1 MKIKN
6 GYWVETAEEIAKH
19 GCVIVEDNGLIL
31 GNTHSEGGIYFFI
44 PEDEDGEI
52 LICAGEIEG
61 GEYITSRY
69 TDYLHMEKVK
79 EFNSYTTDAGY
90 IAKGDY
96 ADIKGLPIY
105 DLRNTDKVLVFNR
118 RISIINHCATKKFIN
133 ELVELD
139 KLSKEEYN
147 NHIRRG

>member
-1 MKIKN
+1 MA
-6 GYWVETAEEIAKH
+6 TAEEIAEH
-19 GCVIVEDNGLIL
+19 GCIIVEDNGLIL

-44 PEDEDGEI
+44 PEDEDGKM
-52 LICAGEIEG
+52 LIRAGEIEG

-79 EFNSYTTDAGY
+79 EFNSYTVDSGY
-90 IAKGDY
+90 IVREDY
-96 ADIKGLPIY
+96 VNIKGLPIY

-139 KLSKEEYN
+139 KSSKEEYN
-147 NHIRRG
+147 NRTK

>member
-90 IAKGDY
+90 IAKEDY

-139 KLSKEEYN
+139 KSSKEEYN

>member
-6 GYWVETAEEIAKH
+6 GNWVATAEEIAEH

-44 PEDEDGEI
+44 PEDEDGKM
-52 LICAGEIEG
+52 LIRAGEIEG

-90 IAKGDY
+90 IAKEDY

-118 RISIINHCATKKFIN
+118 RISIINHCATKRFIN

-139 KLSKEEYN
+139 KSSKEEYN

>member
-1 MKIKN
+1 MKIKD
-6 GYWVETAEEIAKH
+6 GYWMATAEEIAEH
-19 GCVIVEDNGLIL
+19 GCIIVEDNGLIL

-44 PEDEDGEI
+44 PEDEDGKM
-52 LICAGEIEG
+52 LIRAGEIEG

-79 EFNSYTTDAGY
+79 EFNSYTVDSGY
-90 IAKGDY
+90 IVREDY
-96 ADIKGLPIY
+96 VNIKGLPIY

-139 KLSKEEYN
+139 KSSKEEYN
-147 NHIRRG
+147 NRTK